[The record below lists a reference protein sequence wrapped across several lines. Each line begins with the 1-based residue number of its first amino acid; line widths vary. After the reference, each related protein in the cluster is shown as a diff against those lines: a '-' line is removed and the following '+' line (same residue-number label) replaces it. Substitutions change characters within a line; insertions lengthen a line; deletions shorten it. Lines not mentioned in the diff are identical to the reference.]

1 MILTVTLNPSLDLTL
16 FISELKIGRI
26 HRSQRELLIPGGKG
40 INISRV
46 LRIFDEETFIL
57 GISGGLTG
65 KILENE
71 LEKRGIP
78 FDFIKINGDTRFAVG
93 IFETENKRPTT
104 VINGKGPE
112 ISSDKIYELKEKL
125 KRLISNSKLLVLSG
139 SIPPGVS
146 QDIYS
151 DLLEIAKKYPV
162 KKVLDAQGK
171 ALKIAL
177 DKKPDIIKPN
187 KEEAE
192 EILGFSIETKIDLKR
207 AGYFF
212 REKGIQY
219 SLISLGEKGAFLTTE
234 REMFFVS
241 LPPIK
246 GHNWGA
252 GDAFL
257 AGFIV
262 GIKNNDPIYAL
273 KLACSTAYVKIQ
285 KLELEESDTSLIF
298 KLINEVD
305 IKRID

>member
-16 FISELKIGRI
+16 FIPELKIGKV
-26 HRSQRELLIPGGKG
+26 HRSQGEILIPGGKG
-40 INISRV
+40 INISRT
-46 LRIFDEETFIL
+46 LRVFDEETFVL

-78 FDFIKINGDTRFAVG
+78 FDFIRIDGDTRFAVG
-93 IFETENKRPTT
+93 IFETQNKRPTT
-104 VINGKGPE
+104 VINGKGPQ
-112 ISSDKIYELKEKL
+112 ISSDKIYELKEKF
-125 KRLISNSKLLVLSG
+125 KGLISNSKFLVLSG

-151 DLLEIAKKYPV
+151 DLLKIAEKYPAI
-162 KKVLDAQGK
+162 KVLDAQGT

-192 EILGFSIETKIDLKR
+192 EILGFSIENKIDLKK

-212 REKGIQY
+212 REKGIKY
-219 SLISLGEKGAFLTTE
+219 SLISLGEKGAFLATE
-234 REMFFVS
+234 REMFLVS

-246 GHNWGA
+246 GYNWGA

-285 KLELEESDTSLIF
+285 KLELEKNDTSLIF
-298 KLINEVD
+298 KLIDEVD
-305 IKRID
+305 IQKID

>member
-16 FISELKIGRI
+16 FIPELKIGKV
-26 HRSQRELLIPGGKG
+26 HRSQGEILIPGGKG
-40 INISRV
+40 INISRT
-46 LRIFDEETFIL
+46 LRVFDEETFVL

-78 FDFIKINGDTRFAVG
+78 FDFIRIDGDTRFAVG
-93 IFETENKRPTT
+93 IFETQNKRPTT
-104 VINGKGPE
+104 VINGKGPQ
-112 ISSDKIYELKEKL
+112 ISSDKIYELKEKF
-125 KRLISNSKLLVLSG
+125 KGLISNSKFLVLSG

-151 DLLEIAKKYPV
+151 DLLKIAEKYPAI
-162 KKVLDAQGK
+162 KVLDAQGT

-192 EILGFSIETKIDLKR
+192 EILGFSIENKIDLKK

-212 REKGIQY
+212 REKGIKY
-219 SLISLGEKGAFLTTE
+219 SLISLGEKGAFLATE
-234 REMFFVS
+234 REMFLAS

-246 GHNWGA
+246 GYNWGA

-285 KLELEESDTSLIF
+285 KLELEKNDTSLIF
-298 KLINEVD
+298 KLIDEVD
-305 IKRID
+305 IQKID